1 MEENFYGVCLAWS
14 VASHLGECG
23 VLGSCGIQAVSLH
36 VE

>member
-1 MEENFYGVCLAWS
+1 MVS
-14 VASHLGECG
+14 VSLVTSHLGECG